1 MDNIPG
7 SNPANEQNAACDLL
21 GKFDEADRTVDSR
34 SEKSKRFAASG
45 KPLPAAGAAQAALP
59 CGERIDTA
67 SPPLTNLL
75 RPVAMIERRK
85 PQADLEHAHREL
97 QKIVAALDNLREE
110 EQRRLAHDMH
120 DDLGQLLAAMKLE
133 LDALRQRMPAQAD
146 EPLQVIN
153 NLGELVDTMALSV
166 RRIIADLPPKALE
179 DFGLFCA
186 LEILTENFQKRHHIY
201 VHLKKPSPEP
211 LMRCNLKTPV
221 YRMIQEALN
230 NIAKHA
236 RATEVEVFIEYGNA
250 CLDLAIRDNGT
261 GLAPDS
267 LHKRDSFG
275 LLGMQQRTAALG
287 GKFSICNIPGSG
299 TEIRILIPL
308 RPRSIDAG
316 EGSVRR

>member
-7 SNPANEQNAACDLL
+7 FNPAKEQNAACDLL
-21 GKFDEADRTVDSR
+21 GKCFEADRTVDKR
-34 SEKSKRFAASG
+34 SEKTTRLAASG
-45 KPLPAAGAAQAALP
+45 KQWPAPAVGKTTLP
-59 CGERIDTA
+59 CGELIDTA
-67 SPPLTNLL
+67 SKPMLNPVP
-75 RPVAMIERRK
+75 PVAMIERRK
-85 PQADLEHAHREL
+85 PQADLERAHREL
-97 QKIVAALDNLREE
+97 QKIVAALDSLREE

-120 DDLGQLLAAMKLE
+120 DDLGQLLAAMKIE
-133 LDALRQRMPAQAD
+133 LDALRQRVSAQAD
-146 EPLQVIN
+146 EPLQAIN

-186 LEILTENFQKRHHIY
+186 IEMLTENFQKRHHIF

-236 RATEVEVFIEYGNA
+236 RATQVDVQIEYGNA

-267 LHKRDSFG
+267 LHKPDSFG

-287 GKFSICNIPGSG
+287 GKFSISNIPGSG

-308 RPRSIDAG
+308 RPRGIDAG
-316 EGSVRR
+316 NGAARL